1 MLLILNLAV
10 LVVCFIALIYG
21 YVQNNRNIML
31 GAAIALLLS
40 AGFGESVRQI
50 REGFQ
55 AGYSAGRE
63 AAKGAASTASSTPG
77 K

>member
-1 MLLILNLAV
+1 MLLILNLMV

-31 GAAIALLLS
+31 GAAVALLLS
-40 AGFGESVRQI
+40 AGIGESVREI

-55 AGYSAGRE
+55 AGYSDGRK
-63 AAKGAASTASSTPG
+63 AANSAASTASSTPG